1 MHRLYGLGMTPN
13 PNNDSVGSGASGSP
27 SNNAASVSDAPDL
40 GDPANIGGG
49 TGEAGASSS
58 AQAPKPS
65 VPVRDEKENTE
76 GQTAVGP
83 VEALTLTAAPGEEPA
98 GVSEAPVP
106 GQALTLAAA
115 PGEEPAGV
123 SEAPANILDEILKD
137 ETGAALSPETPV
149 GPVEVQKPQ
158 PQTLPPSVERT
169 AAENAPAAGES
180 TAADGESVVRPST
193 RAETRRA
200 TLQAKLKAVKARQ
213 AATQLAHGA
222 RLRSAQKVAETN
234 RKSLCFGRS
243 PVKEPPA
250 WSKLDEHLNRVAD
263 GGGGGGG
270 GGIASKLFF

>member
-83 VEALTLTAAPGEEPA
+83 VE
-98 GVSEAPVP
+98 
-106 GQALTLAAA
+106 ALTLAAA